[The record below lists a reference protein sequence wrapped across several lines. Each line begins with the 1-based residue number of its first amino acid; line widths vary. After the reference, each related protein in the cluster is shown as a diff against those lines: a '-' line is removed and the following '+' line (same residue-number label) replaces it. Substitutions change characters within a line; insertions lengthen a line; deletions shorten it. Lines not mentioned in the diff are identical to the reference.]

1 MNNRAWRDCRAGITE
16 AIEAYPQVGPVWLP
30 TYTPWLNPIEKLWRW
45 GRQDILKLH
54 RVACDPKG
62 LRQRADSFLNNL
74 PKDRMRCCAMRACS
88 AMDNAPRQSPGVDC
102 RTCLSKLIR
111 AAEAGFS
118 RSGCSFYFP
127 VSLMGVSISAP
138 SLIMQFYLEKTV
150 MKRPFEKL
158 SDAELLQRYAEGDEA
173 AFREIV
179 SRYKNSLYA
188 FLKQFLN
195 QPDLVDDVFQ
205 ETFLQLFTSRESFDP
220 SRPLRPWLFT
230 IAANKAK
237 DALRKAQRTSAV
249 PIGTIAEPDD
259 MSFDEML
266 NTLGS
271 DTAVPYDEVER
282 SETAARVGEVIGNMP
297 ENLREIL
304 ILAYFNR
311 FSYKQMA
318 EILSIPIGT
327 VKSRLHTAV
336 ARFAKDWK
344 AAVGSKEVK

>member
-1 MNNRAWRDCRAGITE
+1 MNVT
-16 AIEAYPQVGPVWLP
+16 
-30 TYTPWLNPIEKLWRW
+30 
-45 GRQDILKLH
+45 
-54 RVACDPKG
+54 
-62 LRQRADSFLNNL
+62 
-74 PKDRMRCCAMRACS
+74 
-88 AMDNAPRQSPGVDC
+88 
-102 RTCLSKLIR
+102 
-111 AAEAGFS
+111 
-118 RSGCSFYFP
+118 
-127 VSLMGVSISAP
+127 
-138 SLIMQFYLEKTV
+138 

-158 SDAELLQRYAEGDEA
+158 TDAELLQRYIEGDEA

-179 SRYKNSLYA
+179 NRYRNSLYA

-237 DALRKAQRTSAV
+237 DALRKSQRTSAV
-249 PIGTIAEPDD
+249 PIGTISESED

-266 NTLGS
+266 NALSS

-282 SETAARVGEVIGNMP
+282 SETATRVSEVIANMP

-304 ILAYFNR
+304 VLAYFNR

-318 EILSIPIGT
+318 EILGIPIGT